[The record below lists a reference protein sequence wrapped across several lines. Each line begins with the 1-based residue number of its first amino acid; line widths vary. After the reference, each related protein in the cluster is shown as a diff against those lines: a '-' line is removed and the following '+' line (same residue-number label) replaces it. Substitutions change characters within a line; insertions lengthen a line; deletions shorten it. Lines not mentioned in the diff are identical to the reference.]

1 MRLTNQNEDMANILI
16 AGATG
21 YIGSKL
27 LRNLDHAGHTV
38 RCGAR
43 IPDFLKSR
51 VPSNVEVVPLDCTSL
66 DTLHQASKEID
77 TAFYLV
83 HSLGTKQGYKFE
95 SIEYDCARN
104 FAQVAAKNGI
114 KKIIYLGGLG
124 ESETKLSA
132 HLRSRQKVGEILAS
146 TGVPVIEFRASIIL
160 GAGSLSFE
168 MVRALCERLP
178 IMICPKWVK
187 TKAQP
192 IGVWSVLEYLQEAI
206 DHDCI
211 GHEIIEIGGSQQ
223 VSYLQI
229 MQEYSRL
236 RGLPRRFIPVPFLT
250 PTISSLW
257 LGLVTPLYYRI
268 GRKLIDSLKNP
279 TVVTDN
285 SAKSKFPTVEIE
297 DLSTALAKTIA
308 HEEKESRQVRWSDA
322 IGSKGLRRKWAGVRF
337 GNRIVDSHSL
347 EIKAKNAN
355 AAFAPIRRIGGRN
368 GWYYANFLWKIR
380 GFLDLLVGGV
390 GIRRGRPD
398 PDELAVGDTVDWW
411 RVEAYEPN
419 QLLRLYAEMKT
430 PGRAWL
436 EFRVKE
442 IRPGQYRIS
451 QNAIF
456 DPIGVMGLLYW
467 YSLYPLH
474 GIIFKGMLRNMRSQI
489 KEIDHE

>member
-1 MRLTNQNEDMANILI
+1 MANILI

-27 LRNLDHAGHTV
+27 LRNLNHAGHRV

-43 IPDFLKSR
+43 IPEFLKSR
-51 VPSNVEVVPLDCTSL
+51 VPDNVEVVPLDCVL
-66 DTLHQASKEID
+66 PNALQQATKEID
-77 TAFYLV
+77 SAFYLV
-83 HSLGTKQGYKFE
+83 HSLGAKQGSRFE

-104 FAQVAAKNGI
+104 FAQVAAQNGV

-124 ESETKLSA
+124 EAKTKLSA
-132 HLRSRQKVGEILAS
+132 HLRSRQRVGEILAS

-206 DHDCI
+206 DYNCI

-279 TVVTDN
+279 TVVTNN
-285 SAKSKFPTVEIE
+285 SAESKFPAVEIE

-322 IGSKGLRRKWAGVRF
+322 IGSKGLRRQWAGVRF

-411 RVEAYEPN
+411 RVEAYEPD

-436 EFRVKE
+436 EFRVRE
-442 IRPGQYRIS
+442 IGPGQYKIS

-456 DPIGVMGLLYW
+456 DPIGVIGLLYW

>member
-1 MRLTNQNEDMANILI
+1 MMSKVLI

-27 LRNLDHAGHTV
+27 LRNLDHGGYAI

-43 IPDFLKSR
+43 IPEFLKSR
-51 VPSNVEVVPLDCTSL
+51 VPEHVEVIPLDCTIP
-66 DTLHQASKEID
+66 DTLKNATQGIES
-77 TAFYLV
+77 AFYLV
-83 HSLGTKQGYKFE
+83 HSLGANQGSQFE

-104 FAQVAAKNGI
+104 FAEVAAQNRV

-124 ESETKLSA
+124 DASTQLSP

-168 MVRALCERLP
+168 LVRALCERLP
-178 IMICPKWVK
+178 VMICPKWVK
-187 TKAQP
+187 SEAQP
-192 IGVWSVLEYLQEAI
+192 IGVWSVLQYLEQALKY
-206 DHDCI
+206 DSKN
-211 GHEIIEIGGSQQ
+211 HEIFEIGGSQV

-257 LGLVTPLYYRI
+257 LGLVTPLYSRV

-279 TVVTDN
+279 TIVTDK
-285 SAKSKFPTVEIE
+285 SARLKFPSVEVE
-297 DLSTALAKTIA
+297 DLNTALTKTIA
-308 HEEKESRQVRWSDA
+308 HEERESRQVRWSDA

-347 EIKAKNAN
+347 EIKAKDPSI
-355 AAFAPIRRIGGRN
+355 AFAPIRRIGGRN
-368 GWYYANFLWKIR
+368 GWYYADFLWKLR
-380 GFLDLLVGGV
+380 GFLDLMVGGV

-398 PDELAVGDTVDWW
+398 PEQLAVGDTVDWW
-411 RVEAYEPN
+411 RVEAYEPD

-436 EFRVKE
+436 EFRVRE
-442 IRPGQYRIS
+442 LAPGRYRIT

-456 DPIGVMGLLYW
+456 DPIGLVGLLYW

-474 GIIFKGMLRNMRSQI
+474 GIIFKGMLRSMRSQI

>member
-1 MRLTNQNEDMANILI
+1 MANILI

-27 LRNLDHAGHTV
+27 LRNLNHEGYRV

-43 IPDFLKSR
+43 IPEFLKSR
-51 VPSNVEVVPLDCTSL
+51 VPDNVEVVPLDCVL
-66 DTLHQASKEID
+66 PNTLQQATKEID
-77 TAFYLV
+77 SAFYLV
-83 HSLGTKQGYKFE
+83 HSLGAKQGSRFE

-104 FAQVAAKNGI
+104 FAQVAAKNGV

-124 ESETKLSA
+124 EAKTKLSA

-168 MVRALCERLP
+168 MVRALCDRLP
-178 IMICPKWVK
+178 MMICPKWVK

-206 DHDCI
+206 GYNCI

-279 TVVTDN
+279 TVVTNN
-285 SAKSKFPTVEIE
+285 SAENKFPAVEIE

-322 IGSKGLRRKWAGVRF
+322 IGSKGLRRQWAGVRF

-368 GWYYANFLWKIR
+368 GWYYANFLWKVR

-398 PDELAVGDTVDWW
+398 PEELAVGDTVDWW
-411 RVEAYEPN
+411 RVEAYEPG

-436 EFRVKE
+436 EFRVRE
-442 IRPGQYRIS
+442 IGPGQYKIS

-456 DPIGVMGLLYW
+456 DPIGVIGLLYW

>member
-1 MRLTNQNEDMANILI
+1 MANILI

-27 LRNLDHAGHTV
+27 LRNLNHAGHKV

-43 IPDFLKSR
+43 IPEFLKSR
-51 VPSNVEVVPLDCTSL
+51 APSNVEVVPLDCTL
-66 DTLHQASKEID
+66 PDTLQTATEEID
-77 TAFYLV
+77 SAFYLV
-83 HSLGTKQGYKFE
+83 HSLGTKQGSKFE

-104 FAQVAAKNGI
+104 FAQVAAKNGV

-124 ESETKLSA
+124 EPETKLSA

-211 GHEIIEIGGSQQ
+211 GHEIIEIGGIQQ

-279 TVVTDN
+279 TVVTNN

-411 RVEAYEPN
+411 RVEAYEPD